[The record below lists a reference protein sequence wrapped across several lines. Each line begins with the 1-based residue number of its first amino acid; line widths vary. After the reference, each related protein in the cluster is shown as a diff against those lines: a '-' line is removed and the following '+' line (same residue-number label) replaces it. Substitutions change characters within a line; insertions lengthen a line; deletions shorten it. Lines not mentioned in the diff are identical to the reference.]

1 MTGLCLIS
9 RETGFYLVVGLKPG
23 KGEPGGESFVVRPSV
38 TIERFII
45 KLGIPSSALIFL
57 CIYTYIH
64 TKEMW

>member
-9 RETGFYLVVGLKPG
+9 RETGFYLVAGLKPG
-23 KGEPGGESFVVRPSV
+23 KGEPGGESFVVLPSV

-45 KLGIPSSALIFL
+45 KLEIPLSALIFL
-57 CIYTYIH
+57 CIYTYIN